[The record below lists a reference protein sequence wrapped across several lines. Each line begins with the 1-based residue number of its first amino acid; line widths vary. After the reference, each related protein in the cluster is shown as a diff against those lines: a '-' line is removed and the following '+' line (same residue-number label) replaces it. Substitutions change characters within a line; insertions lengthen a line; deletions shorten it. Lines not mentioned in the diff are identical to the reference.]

1 MPARPFNRE
10 PAAVLSFI
18 LLMAVAN
25 IGLGYATAVLAARVG
40 APFPWLRV
48 ARWAKAAPIAA
59 PVESAAAERDAV
71 PLEAEEA
78 ALPPAE
84 PTATERELSI
94 VASSLEPPMLPQP
107 VEQPPAGAA
116 QAESGRCGDD
126 LPDAWLAVL
135 DEVRRLR
142 PFADAVSDVLRLPMG
157 RYRRGL
163 LQVDD
168 ALRACRQAGSPAAL
182 QECCEAL
189 RQENAAWLQ
198 EQAAATLRLQQRS
211 GSLGDVELLATRLEE
226 ALLGQRAQ
234 IESTAA
240 SLSRIDHSQP
250 AHVHDLLDEVIG
262 LLDTC
267 HALRDKMHEVMLT
280 ILASEDRLEQIEQ
293 PLLVDALTG
302 LLNRTGME
310 MLVQRW
316 WREDAQRRRPLS
328 MVLLDVDRQGSIN
341 RLRGTRAGDGLLSAV
356 GQLVDQTMRSRRGF
370 DLAARFAGQQV
381 LLFLGDTAP
390 HNATCA
396 AERFRQAVARCTF
409 RQHGQPV
416 DVSLTAAVVGVEPQD
431 DMQGVVRRLRRTL
444 RLAKEAGRNCT
455 WLNEDGQPVPVR
467 AMDYDLPARTI
478 DIAPEAGH
486 SGG

>member
-1 MPARPFNRE
+1 MPALPFNRE
-10 PAAVLSFI
+10 FAAVLSFI

-40 APFPWLRV
+40 APFPRLRV
-48 ARWAKAAPIAA
+48 ARWPKAAPVAA
-59 PVESAAAERDAV
+59 PPECVAEGTEAV
-71 PLEAEEA
+71 PPATEEA
-78 ALPPAE
+78 AP
-84 PTATERELSI
+84 PTADQHTADPAISV
-94 VASSLEPPMLPQP
+94 VATA
-107 VEQPPAGAA
+107 VQPPAAAA
-116 QAESGRCGDD
+116 QAESCPCGDD

-135 DEVRRLR
+135 EEVRRLR
-142 PFADAVSDVLRLPMG
+142 PFADAVSDVLRLPLG

-163 LQVDD
+163 LEVDD
-168 ALRACRQAGSPAAL
+168 ALRACQQAGSPAAL
-182 QECCEAL
+182 EECCEVL
-189 RQENAAWLQ
+189 RQENTAWLQ

-226 ALLGQRAQ
+226 VLLGQRAQ

-240 SLSRIDHSQP
+240 SLSRIDRSQP

-267 HALRDKMHEVMLT
+267 HALRDKMHEAMLT

-328 MVLLDVDRQGSIN
+328 MALLDVDRQGSIN
-341 RLRGTRAGDGLLSAV
+341 RLQGTRAGDGLLSAV

-370 DLAARFAGQQV
+370 DLAARLAVQQV

-390 HNATCA
+390 RNATCA

-409 RQHGQPV
+409 RRHGQPV

-431 DMQGVVRRLRRTL
+431 DMQCVVRRLRRTL

-455 WLNEDGQPVPVR
+455 WLEENGQPVPVR
-467 AMDYDLPARTI
+467 AMDYDLPVQTL
-478 DIAPEAGH
+478 DIAPEVGH
-486 SGG
+486 SNG